1 MLQALISKS
10 PLGEVV
16 SDQPRRKKMHH
27 QLSLDRAVAG
37 TLLPLEYSDPRD
49 EADRPGLVEVEPADA
64 KMRHSAAILASL
76 TPSKRS
82 RNQ

>member
-1 MLQALISKS
+1 MPQASISKS

-16 SDQPRRKKMHH
+16 SNQPRRKKLHH

-49 EADRPGLVEVEPADA
+49 EADRPRHVVVEPADA
-64 KMRHSAAILASL
+64 KMRHSAAILARL
-76 TPSKRS
+76 TPSKRP
-82 RNQ
+82 RDQ